1 MWQNDIIFAIATTNA
16 LTQLYETQFLHV
28 TQVLKF
34 LKNVPQ

>member
-1 MWQNDIIFAIATTNA
+1 MWQNDMIFATASTDA
-16 LTQLYETQFLHV
+16 LTQLYETQFFHV